1 MAVKLKKNK
10 LKLEKINKELSEYPQ
25 PVSGCD
31 AQYTW
36 LLQQRE
42 NLLGNFRKIID
53 RVENDHK
60 FSVDTEEYRTKTN
73 KK

>member
-1 MAVKLKKNK
+1 MVHYKNNMS
-10 LKLEKINKELSEYPQ
+10 LDDINRELRNYPQ

-42 NLLGNFRKIID
+42 QFLGIDRKIVD

-60 FSVDTEEYRTKTN
+60 FSVDTR
-73 KK
+73 